1 MKYITIPLL
10 IACAFSALAERPK
23 TNPKPEIGQPNK
35 SDPVEEYRNLE
46 KVLAGNKA
54 HSAKA
59 ERDLQVK
66 IAEANKNHQNGQT
79 DRRELAIHVENLLA
93 EHDAAMK
100 GHERETKHIESR
112 LAELKEI
119 PEVAICI
126 FPPKPEPKKFPPHWG
141 RPPAV
146 QTKDFKKLPLGF
158 GMGSSTLAKWI
169 LANVKKDKARPP
181 RPDKPKPSPEIQAK
195 IEILQEKKKEM
206 NEQRNKLRVELK
218 GKSKEDVIELIKA
231 FKAAN
236 KEKHQAIKEAHK
248 SLAEEVRSKRQTGSK
263 RE

>member
-1 MKYITIPLL
+1 MKYITISLL

-23 TNPKPEIGQPNK
+23 IKPKPGEGKSEIFRP
-35 SDPVEEYRNLE
+35 
-46 KVLAGNKA
+46 
-54 HSAKA
+54 
-59 ERDLQVK
+59 
-66 IAEANKNHQNGQT
+66 
-79 DRRELAIHVENLLA
+79 
-93 EHDAAMK
+93 EH
-100 GHERETKHIESR
+100 
-112 LAELKEI
+112 
-119 PEVAICI
+119 
-126 FPPKPEPKKFPPHWG
+126 KPFPPHWG

-169 LANVKKDKARPP
+169 LVNVKKDKA
-181 RPDKPKPSPEIQAK
+181 RPDKPKPSPEIRAK

-231 FKAAN
+231 FKEKN
-236 KEKHQAIKEAHK
+236 KEKHQEIKEAHK
-248 SLAEEVRSKRQTGSK
+248 SLAKELRSKRQTGAK

>member
-1 MKYITIPLL
+1 MIIPALECIITIRNLYMKYITIPLL

-23 TNPKPEIGQPNK
+23 TNPKPDEGRPEIVRPSNK
-35 SDPVEEYRNLE
+35 P
-46 KVLAGNKA
+46 
-54 HSAKA
+54 
-59 ERDLQVK
+59 
-66 IAEANKNHQNGQT
+66 
-79 DRRELAIHVENLLA
+79 
-93 EHDAAMK
+93 
-100 GHERETKHIESR
+100 
-112 LAELKEI
+112 
-119 PEVAICI
+119 
-126 FPPKPEPKKFPPHWG
+126 FPPHWG

-206 NEQRNKLRVELK
+206 NEQRNKLLLELK
-218 GKSKEDVIELIKA
+218 GKSKEDAVQLIKD
-231 FKAAN
+231 FKEAN
-236 KEKHQAIKEAHK
+236 KDKHQAVKEAHK
-248 SLAEEVRSKRQTGSK
+248 SLAKEIRSKRQTGPK

>member
-1 MKYITIPLL
+1 MKYLTISLL

-23 TNPKPEIGQPNK
+23 IKLKPEEGK
-35 SDPVEEYRNLE
+35 SEIFRP
-46 KVLAGNKA
+46 A
-54 HSAKA
+54 H
-59 ERDLQVK
+59 
-66 IAEANKNHQNGQT
+66 
-79 DRRELAIHVENLLA
+79 
-93 EHDAAMK
+93 
-100 GHERETKHIESR
+100 
-112 LAELKEI
+112 
-119 PEVAICI
+119 
-126 FPPKPEPKKFPPHWG
+126 KPFPPHWG

-169 LANVKKDKARPP
+169 LVNVKKDKARIVY
-181 RPDKPKPSPEIQAK
+181 PDPAKPKPSPETQAK

-231 FKAAN
+231 FKEKN
-236 KEKHQAIKEAHK
+236 KEKHQEIKEAHK
-248 SLAEEVRSKRQTGSK
+248 SLAKELRSKRQTGAK